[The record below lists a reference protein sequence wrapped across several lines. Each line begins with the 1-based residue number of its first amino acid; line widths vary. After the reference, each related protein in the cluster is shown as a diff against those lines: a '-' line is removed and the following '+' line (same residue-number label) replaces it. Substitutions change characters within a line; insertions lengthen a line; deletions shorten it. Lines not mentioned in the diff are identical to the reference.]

1 MAIYVSEQSAPATPS
16 SGNVVI
22 YAKTDGNVYEKDDT
36 GTETQ
41 LFNSNP
47 LTLDTAQTTTS
58 GSAFDYSGLRSGL
71 KRIDVIFAEVSL
83 SGTDHVL
90 VQIGDSGGL
99 ETTSYISTSNAID
112 QSGGS
117 SGTNSTSGFV
127 VSTGASAASVLSG
140 VLTLT
145 HIGSNQWIAHGVFK
159 ISTTGVI
166 VAAGSHTLTG
176 TLDRLRITRTGTD
189 SFDAGSV
196 NILYE

>member
-159 ISTTGVI
+159 ISTAGVI